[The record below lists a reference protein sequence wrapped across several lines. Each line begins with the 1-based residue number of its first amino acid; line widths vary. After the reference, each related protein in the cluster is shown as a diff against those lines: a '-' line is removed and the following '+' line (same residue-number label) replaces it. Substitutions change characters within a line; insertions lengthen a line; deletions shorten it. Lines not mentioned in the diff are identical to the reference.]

1 MNKNIKKVL
10 VTALSVT
17 TLLGGGAITS
27 HADALDSNEIKD
39 NVNYNEE
46 IGNDVEQIKEIKENK
61 DTSEVPNEDKEIPKE
76 NKEISEEDKDDA
88 KVTEKED
95 TKSEENKDNK
105 GTKEDSKLEEN
116 NDNKGTEEDKSKEN
130 KENTNETKNGDKK
143 EEDSLEISKE
153 DKKEDVGTPA
163 PIQEDASQNIVNGL
177 KLTNVD
183 FVDDKDPNKVIKDL
197 THNYRVKMDFEVVGQ
212 IKNGDQ
218 LIFKSLMPEMVDS
231 SGKDVN
237 VSGFIPF
244 RLSDN
249 NAPTDVKALI
259 NGKEEIIG
267 VLKGRV
273 VKFNEKA
280 SLLNI
285 NSRLQL
291 IFGIISS
298 KGSSHGLRSNLS
310 EEKEFDLNFYA
321 SMNNGRLSNPFKKTI
336 MIPPKAKYSWKTGN
350 SDYELTMTNS
360 EGQTINNWGLEV
372 SKYIRMAKEEGT
384 GKNSTVKIRYELPD
398 GLEFAQ
404 KDTDNA
410 YLLFKERGSWVSKE
424 HNEISTLFT
433 DDSYA
438 NSSVKRVSNTVIE
451 QTITFNKDLP
461 DYDGFNWASNTTNLP
476 DIIIKDKSLLKKGKD
491 GKYTLDKTV
500 NAKASVTGKVQE
512 IINMKDVNVQ
522 NVDSSGTGTGS
533 EKPDEVTKKEE
544 DIDFATDYVKADP
557 SLKLGYGEKKTIK
570 EGKKGKKE
578 IVTTT
583 SYKTGKPV
591 TTTKENVITPAENE
605 VIAIGNIDTQTEETN
620 YDIIEKED
628 PTLKKGET
636 KIETKGVVGKKTT
649 RITYEVDSKTGKLI
663 NPKEEVLEDI
673 KPVDE
678 VVLVGTKDAESI
690 PYEVEYRENKNEKV
704 GYRKTIQQG
713 EEGIKENGKVVKEPK
728 NEIIEIGV
736 IKKVEPFQSTNDW
749 IYIEV
754 QKDKDGEIGIFKDP
768 RKYKVGYYFK
778 ETTYYKKLDTTTGE
792 FIEGEDYSV
801 VTKEGG
807 EKNIDGLRTLNYKGT
822 ISNWA
827 EHYLTNHEN
836 GNKRIGFDPKVYD
849 IIVKN
854 PDYVKNYDLTTDKY
868 VYKKAKTTYKA
879 NSELKHNEKKEIT
892 KAQDSMAH
900 EEINFLGKT
909 YKEIVENEAVDGITE
924 VGNKKVEVK
933 TEDGVTITTTTI
945 WDVDPNTGE
954 LINPK
959 VTVTKSTKWGTI
971 EDIATKTEEKEINY
985 DTVYVAKADL
995 DFEKT
1000 EVFQKGVK
1008 GKKKVVT
1015 KGSEKPVETVLEKP
1029 VTEIIG
1035 VGNRKVVEEDIKVE
1049 GKDAKKVTTTVYE
1062 VDKKTGKLIN
1072 PKSTVKI
1079 TLKAEEI
1086 EDISTKVTKKEE
1098 SIKFKTTYEADSTLE
1113 YGKTKT
1119 KVKGKDGKK
1128 GITTTT
1134 KSGKSE
1140 VSEKVIEKPVDE
1152 VILVGNK
1159 KVETEEIEEKGLKG
1173 TKTTTTISEVDK
1185 NTGKLINTKVT
1196 VKKSLKAGVIEDIAT
1211 TTKVTKEEIKGK
1223 TVYEAD
1229 DSLEFGKQVVVK
1241 KTVDGEK
1248 EVTSKTVGGK
1258 TTKTEKILKE
1268 SENGLVKVG
1277 NKKVEVETKD
1287 GITITTTTV
1296 YEVDKETGK
1305 LVNPKVSKTTK
1316 MGTIEDIA
1324 KPIKQD
1330 KDTKPQDNKK
1340 DDKEQKQKE
1349 KDAFIVAQ
1357 GADTNNKLPS
1367 AGVQTGVAGVDYAI
1381 VGALLSSIGLG
1392 ITSKKKKK

>member
-1 MNKNIKKVL
+1 MNKHFKKVL
-10 VTALSVT
+10 IA
-17 TLLGGGAITS
+17 AIAVPAIFGSGSLTS
-27 HADALDSNEIKD
+27 HADALDSSEIKDNVISSEEVDANISQIKEVSNEVKDNKETLEGTDQDKNKPNETVNEIKD
-39 NVNYNEE
+39 NLEETKQEGTKDTNEE
-46 IGNDVEQIKEIKENK
+46 SIS
-61 DTSEVPNEDKEIPKE
+61 TS
-76 NKEISEEDKDDA
+76 EDKDTKENNSTIENND
-88 KVTEKED
+88 KKDEDSLELSKED
-95 TKSEENKDNK
+95 TK
-105 GTKEDSKLEEN
+105 DSVN
-116 NDNKGTEEDKSKEN
+116 A
-130 KENTNETKNGDKK
+130 
-143 EEDSLEISKE
+143 
-153 DKKEDVGTPA
+153 PA

-183 FVDDKDPNKVIKDL
+183 FVDDKDPNKVVKDL

-218 LIFKSLMPEMVDS
+218 LIFRSLMPEMVDS
-231 SGKDVN
+231 SGKDITSN
-237 VSGFIPF
+237 NFIPF
-244 RLSDN
+244 RLSNDN
-249 NAPTDVKALI
+249 NPTDVKALI
-259 NGKEEIIG
+259 NGK
-267 VLKGRV
+267 
-273 VKFNEKA
+273 
-280 SLLNI
+280 
-285 NSRLQL
+285 
-291 IFGIISS
+291 
-298 KGSSHGLRSNLS
+298 
-310 EEKEFDLNFYA
+310 
-321 SMNNGRLSNPFKKTI
+321 
-336 MIPPKAKYSWKTGN
+336 
-350 SDYELTMTNS
+350 
-360 EGQTINNWGLEV
+360 
-372 SKYIRMAKEEGT
+372 
-384 GKNSTVKIRYELPD
+384 
-398 GLEFAQ
+398 
-404 KDTDNA
+404 
-410 YLLFKERGSWVSKE
+410 
-424 HNEISTLFT
+424 
-433 DDSYA
+433 
-438 NSSVKRVSNTVIE
+438 
-451 QTITFNKDLP
+451 DLP
-461 DYDGFNWASNTTNLP
+461 DYEGYTWGSNTVFLP
-476 DIIIKDKSLLKKGKD
+476 DIIIDKSLLKKGQD

-500 NAKASVTGKVQE
+500 NAIASVNGKVQE
-512 IINMKDVNVQ
+512 IVNMKDVDAQ
-522 NVDSSGTGTGS
+522 NVGSSGSGTGS

-544 DIDFATDYVKADP
+544 NIDFKTEYVKADP
-557 SLKLGYGEKKTIK
+557 SLKLGYNEKKTIK
-570 EGKKGKKE
+570 EGKVGKKE
-578 IVTTT
+578 VVTTT
-583 SYKTGKPV
+583 SYKTGSPV
-591 TTTKENVITPAENE
+591 TTTKENIITPAENE
-605 VIAIGNIDTQTEETN
+605 IKAVGNIDTQTEETN
-620 YDIIEKED
+620 YNIIEKED

-636 KIETKGVVGKKTT
+636 KIQTKGVVGKKTT
-649 RITYEVDSKTGKLI
+649 RITYEVDPTTGNLI
-663 NPKEEVLEDI
+663 NPKEEVLEDT

-713 EEGIKENGKVVKEPK
+713 EEGIKENGKVIKEPK

-736 IKKVEPFQSTNDW
+736 IKKVEPFQSTKDW

-754 QKDKDGEIGIFKDP
+754 QKDKDGEVGVFKDP
-768 RKYKVGYYFK
+768 REYKVGYYFK

-801 VTKEGG
+801 VTKKGE

-827 EHYLTNHEN
+827 EHYLTNFEN
-836 GNKRIGFDPKVYD
+836 GNKRIGFDPQVYD

-854 PDYVKNYDLTTDKY
+854 PDYVKDYDLTTDKY
-868 VYKKAKTTYKA
+868 VYKKAKTVYKA

-892 KAQDSMAH
+892 KAKDSMAH

-909 YKEIVENEAVDGITE
+909 YKEIIENEAVDGITE

-933 TEDGVTITTTTI
+933 TEDGITITTTTV

-954 LINPK
+954 LVNPK

-971 EDIATKTEEKEINY
+971 EDIAVKTEEKEVDY

-995 DFEKT
+995 GFGKT

-1035 VGNRKVVEEDIKVE
+1035 VGNKKVVEENIKVE

-1098 SIKFKTTYEADSTLE
+1098 TIKFKTIYEADSTLE

-1128 GITTTT
+1128 EITTTT
-1134 KSGKSE
+1134 KAGKSE
-1140 VSEKVIEKPVDE
+1140 VSEKVVEKPVDE

-1159 KVETEEIEEKGLKG
+1159 KVETEDIEEKGLKG

-1196 VKKSLKAGVIEDIAT
+1196 VNKSLKAGVVEDIAT

-1241 KTVDGEK
+1241 KTIDGEK
-1248 EVTSKTVGGK
+1248 EITSKTVGGK

-1268 SENGLVKVG
+1268 SEDGLVKVG

-1287 GITITTTTV
+1287 GTTITTTTV

-1316 MGTIEDIA
+1316 MGTIENIA
-1324 KPIKQD
+1324 KPNKPED
-1330 KDTKPQDNKK
+1330 KKPQ
-1340 DDKEQKQKE
+1340 DKEQKQGENKVSP
-1349 KDAFIVAQ
+1349 VAQ
-1357 GADTNNKLPS
+1357 DNNTNNKLPS
-1367 AGVQTGVAGVDYAI
+1367 SGVQTGVAGVDYAV
-1381 VGALLSSIGLG
+1381 VGALLASIGLG

>member
-27 HADALDSNEIKD
+27 HADALDSSEIKDNIISSEEVDANISQIKEVFNEVKDNKETLEGTDQDKNKPNETVNEIKD
-39 NVNYNEE
+39 NLEETKQEGTKDTNEE
-46 IGNDVEQIKEIKENK
+46 STSTSEDKDTKENNSTIENNDKK
-61 DTSEVPNEDKEIPKE
+61 DEDSLD
-76 NKEISEEDKDDA
+76 ISEE
-88 KVTEKED
+88 E
-95 TKSEENKDNK
+95 
-105 GTKEDSKLEEN
+105 SK
-116 NDNKGTEEDKSKEN
+116 
-130 KENTNETKNGDKK
+130 
-143 EEDSLEISKE
+143 DSLKA
-153 DKKEDVGTPA
+153 PA

-218 LIFKSLMPEMVDS
+218 LSFSSLMPEMVDS
-231 SGKDVN
+231 SGKDITLN
-237 VSGFIPF
+237 DFIPF
-244 RLSDN
+244 RLSNDN
-249 NAPTDVKALI
+249 RPTDVKALI
-259 NGKEEIIG
+259 NGKEEIVG

-291 IFGIISS
+291 VFGIISS
-298 KGSSHGLRSNLS
+298 KGSQHGLRSNLS
-310 EEKEFDLNFYA
+310 EEKEYDLNFYV
-321 SMNNGRLSNPFKKTI
+321 SMNNGRLNNPFKKTI
-336 MIPPKAKYSWKTGN
+336 MIPPKATYSWKNGN
-350 SDYELTMTNS
+350 SDYELTMYNS
-360 EGQTINNWGLEV
+360 EGQSINNWGLDV

-384 GKNSTVKIRYELPD
+384 GKNSTVKIRYELPY

-404 KDTDNA
+404 QDKDKA
-410 YLLFKERGSWVSKE
+410 YLLFKEKGNWVSKE
-424 HNEISTLFT
+424 HNDVSTQFI

-438 NSSVKRVSNTVIE
+438 NSSVKRISNTVIE

-461 DYDGFNWASNTTNLP
+461 DYEGYTWGSNTVFLP
-476 DIIIKDKSLLKKGKD
+476 DIIIKDKSLLKKGQD

-500 NAKASVTGKVQE
+500 NAISSVNDKVQE
-512 IINMKDVNVQ
+512 IINMKDVGIQ
-522 NVDSSGTGTGS
+522 NVGSSGSGTGS

-544 DIDFATDYVKADP
+544 NIDFATDYVKADP

-636 KIETKGVVGKKTT
+636 KVETKGVVGKKTT
-649 RITYEVDSKTGKLI
+649 RITYEVDPTTGNLI
-663 NPKEEVLEDI
+663 NPKEEVLEDT

-713 EEGIKENGKVVKEPK
+713 EEGIRENGKVIKEPK
-728 NEIIEIGV
+728 NKIIEIGV

-754 QKDKDGEIGIFKDP
+754 QKDKDGEVGVFKDP

-801 VTKEGG
+801 VTKKGG

-827 EHYLTNHEN
+827 EHYLTNFEN
-836 GNKRIGFDPKVYD
+836 GNKRIGFDPQVYD

-854 PDYVKNYDLTTDKY
+854 PDYVKDYDLTTDKY

-879 NSELKHNEKKEIT
+879 NSDLKYNEKKEIT
-892 KAQDSMAH
+892 KSKDSMAH
-900 EEINFLGKT
+900 EEINFMGKT
-909 YKEIVENEAVDGITE
+909 YKEIIENEAVDGITE

-933 TEDGVTITTTTI
+933 TEDGVTITTTTV

-971 EDIATKTEEKEINY
+971 EDIAVKTEEKEVDY

-1035 VGNRKVVEEDIKVE
+1035 IGNRKVVEEDIKVE

-1062 VDKKTGKLIN
+1062 VDKNTGKLVN

-1098 SIKFKTTYEADSTLE
+1098 SINFKTTYEADSTLE
-1113 YGKTKT
+1113 YGKTKV

-1128 GITTTT
+1128 EVTTTT
-1134 KSGKSE
+1134 KNGKSE
-1140 VSEKVIEKPVDE
+1140 VSEKVVEKPVDE

-1159 KVETEEIEEKGLKG
+1159 KVETEDIEENGLKG

-1196 VKKSLKAGVIEDIAT
+1196 VNKSLKAGVLEDNAT

-1241 KTVDGEK
+1241 KTIDGEK

-1268 SENGLVKVG
+1268 AEDGLVKVG

-1305 LVNPKVSKTTK
+1305 LINPKVSKSTK

-1324 KPIKQD
+1324 KPNNQD
-1330 KDTKPQDNKK
+1330 KDNKQQDNQK
-1340 DDKEQKQKE
+1340 DDKEQKQGE
-1349 KDAFIVAQ
+1349 KKAFIVAE
-1357 GADTNNKLPS
+1357 GANTNNKLPS
-1367 AGVQTGVAGVDYAI
+1367 SGVQTGVTGIDYAI